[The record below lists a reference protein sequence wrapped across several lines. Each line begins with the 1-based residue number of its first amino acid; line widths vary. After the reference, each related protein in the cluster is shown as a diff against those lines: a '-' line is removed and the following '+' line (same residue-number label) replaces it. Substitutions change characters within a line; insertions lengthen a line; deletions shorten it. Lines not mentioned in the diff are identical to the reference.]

1 MSAAT
6 PNVAA
11 SVRARLLNVA
21 KAQGVDFNQVLVR
34 FALERILYRLT
45 QSPHAD
51 RFLLKG
57 ALLFTL
63 WYDMPH
69 RATRDADL
77 LGFGAS
83 DLESVAQ
90 VFRDIAAV
98 PVDDGIV
105 FDPASVTVEE
115 IRKEAG
121 YGGVRVMIAG
131 DLARARCKTQIDVGF
146 GDAVTPAPV
155 DSVYPVLLEEMPAP
169 RLRAYP
175 TYTVIAEK
183 LHAIALLG
191 MTNSRLKDY
200 FDLSVLLERETLDT
214 DLLAQAIKATF
225 ERRGM
230 AVPDAL
236 RGGMFV
242 GLTAAHRQAVT
253 KLSMLQY
260 LIDSRLAQRNCVLC
274 RIQDGTVDA
283 VVFLDQFPELGGMH
297 LHHSAILQTGVC
309 EFLIA

>member
-1 MSAAT
+1 MSNSAA
-6 PNVAA
+6 
-11 SVRARLLNVA
+11 SIRARLLNVA

-45 QSPHAD
+45 QSPYAD

-90 VFRDIAAV
+90 IFREIAAV
-98 PVDDGIV
+98 AVDDGIV
-105 FDPASVTVEE
+105 FDPASVSVEE
-115 IRKEAG
+115 IRKETG
-121 YGGVRVMIAG
+121 YGGVRVVIAG
-131 DLARARCKTQIDVGF
+131 ELAKARCKTQIDVGF
-146 GDAVTPAPV
+146 GDAVTPNPV
-155 DSVYPVLLEEMPAP
+155 DSVYPVLLGDMPAP
-169 RLRAYP
+169 QLRAYP
-175 TYTVIAEK
+175 IYTVVAEK

-191 MTNSRLKDY
+191 MTNSRVKDY
-200 FDLSVLLERETLDT
+200 FDLSVLLQRETFDV

-230 AVPDAL
+230 VVPAEL
-236 RGGMFV
+236 PI
-242 GLTAAHRQAVT
+242 GLTDEFAHDASRQALWQAFVRKNELDPEPLAT
-253 KLSMLQY
+253 IVARLRLGLESMLKQAA
-260 LIDSRLAQRNCVLC
+260 R
-274 RIQDGTVDA
+274 
-283 VVFLDQFPELGGMH
+283 
-297 LHHSAILQTGVC
+297 
-309 EFLIA
+309 

>member
-1 MSAAT
+1 MS
-6 PNVAA
+6 PNLAA

-21 KAQGVDFNQVLVR
+21 KAQASDFNQVLVR

-45 QSPHAD
+45 HSPHAD

-90 VFRDIAAV
+90 VFREIAAV
-98 PVDDGIV
+98 AVDDGIV

-121 YGGVRVMIAG
+121 YGGVRVVIAG
-131 DLARARCKTQIDVGF
+131 ELAKARCKTQIDVGF
-146 GDAVTPAPV
+146 GDAVTPGPV
-155 DSVYPVLLEEMPAP
+155 DSVYPVLLDDLPAP

-191 MTNSRLKDY
+191 MTNSRVKDY
-200 FDLSVLLERETLDT
+200 FDLSVLLEREILDA

-230 AVPDAL
+230 TVPAEL
-236 RGGMFV
+236 PV
-242 GLTAAHRQAVT
+242 GLTDEFAHDASRQVLWQSFVKKNELDPEPLAAIVGR
-253 KLSMLQY
+253 L
-260 LIDSRLAQRNCVLC
+260 RLALEPALNRAA
-274 RIQDGTVDA
+274 R
-283 VVFLDQFPELGGMH
+283 
-297 LHHSAILQTGVC
+297 
-309 EFLIA
+309 

>member
-1 MSAAT
+1 MNPAN

-34 FALERILYRLT
+34 FALERILYRMT
-45 QSPHAD
+45 QSQHAD

-77 LGFGAS
+77 LGFGAR
-83 DLESVAQ
+83 DLASVAET
-90 VFRDIAAV
+90 FRDIAAV
-98 PVDDGIV
+98 AVDDGIA

-121 YGGVRVMIAG
+121 YGGVRVIIAG
-131 DLARARCKTQIDVGF
+131 ELAKARCKAQIDVGF

-155 DSVYPVLLEEMPAP
+155 DSVYPVLLDDLPAP
-169 RLRAYP
+169 KLRAYP

-200 FDLSVLLERETLDT
+200 FDLSVLLERETLNT

-230 AVPDAL
+230 SGPDAVPI
-236 RGGMFV
+236 
-242 GLTAAHRQAVT
+242 GLTDEFAHDSSRQSLWLAFLKKNELPPEPLPAIVERLRVT
-253 KLSMLQY
+253 LVPALN
-260 LIDSRLAQRNCVLC
+260 I
-274 RIQDGTVDA
+274 VDR
-283 VVFLDQFPELGGMH
+283 
-297 LHHSAILQTGVC
+297 
-309 EFLIA
+309 

>member
-1 MSAAT
+1 MNRANA
-6 PNVAA
+6 NFAE

-45 QSPHAD
+45 QSQHAD

-83 DLESVAQ
+83 DLASVAET
-90 VFRDIAAV
+90 FRDIAAV
-98 PVDDGIV
+98 AADDGIA
-105 FDPASVTVEE
+105 FDPASLTVEE
-115 IRKEAG
+115 IRKETS
-121 YGGVRVMIAG
+121 YGGVRVIIAG
-131 DLARARCKTQIDVGF
+131 ELARARCKTQIDVGF

-155 DSVYPVLLEEMPAP
+155 DSVYPVLLDDLPAP

-175 TYTVIAEK
+175 KYTVIAEK

-214 DLLAQAIKATF
+214 DVLAQAIKATF
-225 ERRGM
+225 ERRGT
-230 AVPDAL
+230 AVPKTLPSGLSDEFTNDSSRQSLWLAFLKKNAFPPEPLPAIVDRLRSAL
-236 RGGMFV
+236 APALNRA
-242 GLTAAHRQAVT
+242 GL
-253 KLSMLQY
+253 
-260 LIDSRLAQRNCVLC
+260 
-274 RIQDGTVDA
+274 
-283 VVFLDQFPELGGMH
+283 
-297 LHHSAILQTGVC
+297 
-309 EFLIA
+309 

>member
-6 PNVAA
+6 ANVAA
-11 SVRARLLNVA
+11 SIRARLLNVA

-77 LGFGAS
+77 LGFGPS

-121 YGGVRVMIAG
+121 
-131 DLARARCKTQIDVGF
+131 
-146 GDAVTPAPV
+146 
-155 DSVYPVLLEEMPAP
+155 
-169 RLRAYP
+169 
-175 TYTVIAEK
+175 
-183 LHAIALLG
+183 
-191 MTNSRLKDY
+191 
-200 FDLSVLLERETLDT
+200 
-214 DLLAQAIKATF
+214 
-225 ERRGM
+225 
-230 AVPDAL
+230 
-236 RGGMFV
+236 
-242 GLTAAHRQAVT
+242 
-253 KLSMLQY
+253 
-260 LIDSRLAQRNCVLC
+260 
-274 RIQDGTVDA
+274 
-283 VVFLDQFPELGGMH
+283 
-297 LHHSAILQTGVC
+297 
-309 EFLIA
+309 

>member
-1 MSAAT
+1 MNPAN

-34 FALERILYRLT
+34 FALERILYRMT
-45 QSPHAD
+45 QSQHAD

-83 DLESVAQ
+83 DLASVAET
-90 VFRDIAAV
+90 FRDIAAV
-98 PVDDGIV
+98 AVDDGIA

-121 YGGVRVMIAG
+121 YGGVRVIIAG
-131 DLARARCKTQIDVGF
+131 ELAKARCKTQIDVGF

-155 DSVYPVLLEEMPAP
+155 DSVYPVLLDDLPAP
-169 RLRAYP
+169 KLRAYP

-230 AVPDAL
+230 SVPDA
-236 RGGMFV
+236 V
-242 GLTAAHRQAVT
+242 PIGLTDEFAHDSSRQSLWRAFLKKNELPLEHLPAIVDRLRSALAPALNRAA
-253 KLSMLQY
+253 L
-260 LIDSRLAQRNCVLC
+260 
-274 RIQDGTVDA
+274 
-283 VVFLDQFPELGGMH
+283 
-297 LHHSAILQTGVC
+297 
-309 EFLIA
+309 

>member
-1 MSAAT
+1 MNPAN

-21 KAQGVDFNQVLVR
+21 KIQGVDFNQVLVR

-45 QSPHAD
+45 QSQHAD

-83 DLESVAQ
+83 DLTSVAET
-90 VFRDIAAV
+90 FRDIAAV
-98 PVDDGIV
+98 AVDDGIA

-121 YGGVRVMIAG
+121 YGGVRVIIAG
-131 DLARARCKTQIDVGF
+131 ELAKARCKTQIDVGF

-155 DSVYPVLLEEMPAP
+155 DSVYPVLLEDLPAP

-230 AVPDAL
+230 SVPDVVP
-236 RGGMFV
+236 V
-242 GLTAAHRQAVT
+242 GLTDEFAHDSSRQSLWLAFLKKNELPPETLHVIVDRVRSVLAPALNRAA
-253 KLSMLQY
+253 L
-260 LIDSRLAQRNCVLC
+260 
-274 RIQDGTVDA
+274 
-283 VVFLDQFPELGGMH
+283 
-297 LHHSAILQTGVC
+297 
-309 EFLIA
+309 

>member
-1 MSAAT
+1 M
-6 PNVAA
+6 
-11 SVRARLLNVA
+11 
-21 KAQGVDFNQVLVR
+21 
-34 FALERILYRLT
+34 
-45 QSPHAD
+45 
-51 RFLLKG
+51 
-57 ALLFTL
+57 
-63 WYDMPH
+63 
-69 RATRDADL
+69 
-77 LGFGAS
+77 GFGAS

-98 PVDDGIV
+98 PVEDGIV

-146 GDAVTPAPV
+146 SDAVTPAPV

-230 AVPDAL
+230 SLPDVVP
-236 RGGMFV
+236 V
-242 GLTAAHRQAVT
+242 GLTDEFAHESSRQSLWLAFLKKNELLPEPLPAIVDRLRSALAPALNRAA
-253 KLSMLQY
+253 L
-260 LIDSRLAQRNCVLC
+260 
-274 RIQDGTVDA
+274 
-283 VVFLDQFPELGGMH
+283 
-297 LHHSAILQTGVC
+297 
-309 EFLIA
+309 

>member
-1 MSAAT
+1 MS
-6 PNVAA
+6 PNLAA

-21 KAQGVDFNQVLVR
+21 KAQASDFNQVLVR

-90 VFRDIAAV
+90 VFREIAAV
-98 PVDDGIV
+98 AVDDGIV

-121 YGGVRVMIAG
+121 YGGVRVVITG
-131 DLARARCKTQIDVGF
+131 ELAKARCKTQIDVGF
-146 GDAVTPAPV
+146 GDAVTPGPV
-155 DSVYPVLLEEMPAP
+155 DSVYPVLLDDLPAP

-191 MTNSRLKDY
+191 MTNSRVKDY
-200 FDLSVLLERETLDT
+200 FDLSVLLEREILDA

-230 AVPDAL
+230 TVPAEL
-236 RGGMFV
+236 PV
-242 GLTAAHRQAVT
+242 GLTDEFAHDASRQVLWQSFVKKNELDPEPLAAIVGR
-253 KLSMLQY
+253 L
-260 LIDSRLAQRNCVLC
+260 RLALEPALNRAA
-274 RIQDGTVDA
+274 R
-283 VVFLDQFPELGGMH
+283 
-297 LHHSAILQTGVC
+297 
-309 EFLIA
+309 

>member
-1 MSAAT
+1 MT
-6 PNVAA
+6 PNLAA

-21 KAQGVDFNQVLVR
+21 KAQESDFNQVLVR

-45 QSPHAD
+45 QSKYAD

-90 VFRDIAAV
+90 VFREIAAV
-98 PVDDGIV
+98 AVDDGIV

-121 YGGVRVMIAG
+121 YGGVRVVIAG
-131 DLARARCKTQIDVGF
+131 ELAKARCKTQIDVGF
-146 GDAVTPAPV
+146 GDAVTPGPV
-155 DSVYPVLLEEMPAP
+155 DSVYPVLLGDLPAP

-191 MTNSRLKDY
+191 MTNSRVKDY
-200 FDLSVLLERETLDT
+200 FDLSVLLEREILDA

-230 AVPDAL
+230 TMPAELP
-236 RGGMFV
+236 V
-242 GLTAAHRQAVT
+242 GLTDEFAHDASRQALWQSFV
-253 KLSMLQY
+253 KKNELDLEP
-260 LIDSRLAQRNCVLC
+260 LAAIVGRLRLALEPALNRAA
-274 RIQDGTVDA
+274 R
-283 VVFLDQFPELGGMH
+283 
-297 LHHSAILQTGVC
+297 
-309 EFLIA
+309 